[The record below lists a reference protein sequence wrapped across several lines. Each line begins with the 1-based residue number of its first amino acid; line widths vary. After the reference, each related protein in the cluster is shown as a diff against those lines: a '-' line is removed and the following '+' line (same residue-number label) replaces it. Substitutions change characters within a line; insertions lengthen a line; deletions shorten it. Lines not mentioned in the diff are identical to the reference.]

1 MIMVMCNLTA
11 DDPKTLLEALNTA
24 IKRCTTVQAAS
35 EDVMKDAL
43 ENESYS
49 VVTTRGFPIENS
61 IHQLHVVA
69 VKRLHDD
76 EGMKIRAE
84 V

>member
-1 MIMVMCNLTA
+1 
-11 DDPKTLLEALNTA
+11 
-24 IKRCTTVQAAS
+24 
-35 EDVMKDAL
+35 MKDAL
-43 ENESYS
+43 ENESHS
-49 VVTTRGFPIENS
+49 VVTIRGFPIENS

-84 V
+84 VPVNSTSPK